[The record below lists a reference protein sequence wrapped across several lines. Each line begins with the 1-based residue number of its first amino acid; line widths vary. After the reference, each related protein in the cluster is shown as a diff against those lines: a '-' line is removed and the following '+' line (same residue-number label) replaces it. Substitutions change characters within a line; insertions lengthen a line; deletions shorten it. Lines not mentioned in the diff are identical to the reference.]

1 MRDRKEVDPDG
12 RGGGED
18 LGGVEGVIFSKRK
31 KITSDTENLKLKDN
45 FTKKDTNFKTETT
58 NTKIWMRRD

>member
-1 MRDRKEVDPDG
+1 MRDRKGVDPDE

-45 FTKKDTNFKTETT
+45 FTKKTLILKLKPLTQ
-58 NTKIWMRRD
+58 KYG